1 MADRR
6 DPAVYTIPPHRAFAD
21 ALVAGLLS
29 LHGKDR
35 FGLARGTILL
45 PNNRAVQALSDAFVR
60 RAEGG
65 LLMPRL
71 VAIGDPELDDRTGAM
86 LDALDGDPVPP
97 AVDPLHRQLILAR
110 LIQAQRDVDAA
121 EAMRL
126 AADLGRVLD
135 QLHVEE
141 VDPGRLRDPELA
153 KPLSEHWQVSLRQ
166 LAVILNQWPA
176 ELERLGAIDLAD
188 RRNRLLH
195 RVDARWRDAPPPGFV
210 VAAGIST
217 GAKAVA
223 TLLRT
228 IARMERGMVIFAG
241 LDLAMPDEEWDA
253 VRGVDARPPVA
264 THPQYHLAHLLD
276 AMGVAR
282 AEVQTWRW
290 GSDADARAERSRAI
304 SNALAPAA
312 HTSKWIGLPASD
324 KRLGD
329 VRAIELATPA
339 DEAQAIA
346 LAIREGLEN
355 EGTVAL
361 VTPDRELA
369 RRVSAH
375 LGRWGVAADDSA
387 GRPLSATAPGAFMLA
402 LAAVAAEAFAPAA
415 LLALLKHPLTMAGD
429 GRLEW
434 LDTVRSL
441 DLALRGPRPAPGLA
455 GIGSFLASG
464 DARERI
470 VRRPAEEWWPTV
482 SALLEPLER
491 TFADSRTAPA
501 LLAAL
506 RDGAERLA
514 GDGVWTGEAGRA
526 LADLFA
532 GLEANAAAGPQAV
545 TPGALLQLLR
555 GVMDTI
561 LVRPARGGHPRVF
574 IWGLIEAKLQS
585 ANTMILGGLN
595 EGVWPALPSPDPWLA
610 PAIRRT
616 LGLPGLERR
625 IGLSAHDFA
634 GALGAPK
641 VLLTRA
647 RRDARAP
654 ANASRFWLRLD
665 TMTGG
670 LKPPETRYDLLARA
684 LDGSDAPPQRAAQP
698 RPCPPQSARPT
709 AISVTDVDRLAADPY
724 AFYAKAILGLN
735 RLDPVDADPGPGWK
749 GTLIHSVL
757 DDWAKRDNWAPGALV
772 PRMRHALDG
781 PGIHPV
787 IRTLWLPRLIEA
799 AEWTEQCVEEER
811 REGRAPLKSE
821 IAGVVE
827 IAGITLKGRAD
838 RIDRAAGGFAIV
850 DYKTGSAPSD
860 RQVREGFALQ
870 LGLLGAIAEAG
881 GFEGVAGTAQ
891 AFEYWSFA
899 RDGDGFGKVTSP
911 AGTRSGKIAPGDFVD
926 HVRGHFERA
935 AARWLTGDDPFE
947 AKLKPDYAYRDYDH
961 LMRLEEWQGRNG

>member
-6 DPAVYTIPPHRAFAD
+6 DPAVYTIPHHRAFAD
-21 ALVAGLLS
+21 ALVAGLMAI
-29 LHGKDR
+29 HGKDR

-71 VAIGDPELDDRTGAM
+71 VAIGDPELDDRTGAL
-86 LDALDGDPVPP
+86 LDAIDDDPVPP

-110 LIQAQRDVDAA
+110 LVQAQREVDAA

-141 VDPGRLRDPELA
+141 VDPARLRDPELA
-153 KPLSEHWQVSLRQ
+153 EHLSEHWQISLNQ
-166 LAVILNQWPA
+166 LAVILDQWPT

-195 RVDARWRDAPPPGFV
+195 RVEARWRTSPPPGFV

-228 IARMERGMVIFAG
+228 VARMERGTVVLAG
-241 LDLAMPDEEWDA
+241 LDLVMPDAEWDA
-253 VRGVDARPPVA
+253 VRGVENRPPIA
-264 THPQYHLAHLLD
+264 THPQHHLAQLLD

-282 AEVQTWRW
+282 GEVETWRR

-312 HTSKWIGLPASD
+312 YTSKWIGLPASE

-346 LAIREGLEN
+346 LAIREAVETD
-355 EGTVAL
+355 GTVAL

-369 RRVSAH
+369 RRVAAH
-375 LGRWGVAADDSA
+375 LGRWGIAADDSA
-387 GRPLSATAPGAFMLA
+387 GRPLSATSEGAFMLA
-402 LAAVAAEAFAPAA
+402 LAQAASEAFAPAP

-429 GRLEW
+429 QRLDW
-434 LDTVRSL
+434 LDNVRSL
-441 DLALRGPRPAPGLA
+441 DLALRGPRPAPGLEGVA
-455 GIGSFLASG
+455 AFLGDG

-470 VRRPAEEWWPTV
+470 VRKPAQQWWATASP
-482 SALLEPLER
+482 LLEPLER
-491 TFADSRTAPA
+491 EFSRARTAAA

-506 RDGAERLA
+506 CDGASRLA

-532 GLEANAAAGPQAV
+532 GLEANADAGPQAV

-555 GVMDTI
+555 GVMDTMM
-561 LVRPARGGHPRVF
+561 VRPARGGHPRVF

-585 ANTMILGGLN
+585 ANTLILGGLN

-616 LGLPGLERR
+616 LGLPSLERR

-634 GALGAPK
+634 GALGAPR

-647 RRDARAP
+647 KRDARAP
-654 ANASRFWLRLD
+654 TNASRFWLRLD

-670 LKPPETRYDLLARA
+670 LKPPDTRYDRLARA
-684 LDGSDAPPQRAAQP
+684 LDGSDAPPKRATRP
-698 RPCPPQSARPT
+698 RPSPPQSARPRT
-709 AISVTDVDRLAADPY
+709 ISVTDVDRLAADPY

-735 RLDPVDADPGPGWK
+735 RLDAVDADPGPGWR
-749 GTLIHSVL
+749 GTLIHTVL
-757 DDWAKRDNWAPGALV
+757 DDWAKKDNWAPGALV

-787 IRTLWLPRLIEA
+787 IRTLWLPRLVEA
-799 AEWTEQCVEEER
+799 AEWIEQRVEEER
-811 REGRAPLKSE
+811 VAGRVPLKSE
-821 IAGVVE
+821 IAGTTE

-838 RIDRAAGGFAIV
+838 RIDRIGDGLAIV
-850 DYKTGSAPSD
+850 DYKTGNAPSD
-860 RQVREGFALQ
+860 RQVGEGFALQ
-870 LGLLGAIAEAG
+870 LGLLGAIAEEG
-881 GFEGVAGTAQ
+881 GFEGITGKGEV
-891 AFEYWSFA
+891 FEYWSFK
-899 RDGDGFGKVTSP
+899 RDGDGFGKVASP
-911 AGTRSGKIAPGDFVD
+911 VGTRKGKIAPGEFVD
-926 HVRGHFERA
+926 QIRGHFESH
-935 AARWLTGDDPFE
+935 AARWLTGDEAFE
-947 AKLKPDYAYRDYDH
+947 AKLKPDYAYGDYDH